1 NADGNSNPSATTT
14 SAASPA
20 ANAPQPSVTLTINGI
35 QQTYPQLDQLPDEKD
50 PIVQKWMSQYDFSN
64 VPNLPASNG
73 GVVNHDQP
81 TCDNK
86 STIDPNQ
93 GSWTCQK
100 YVAPDDIQ
108 ACPTTG
114 NWGVTYDD
122 GPSLAT
128 PSLLD
133 ALDKCNLKATFF
145 VIGSRAISNPE
156 ILLDAYKRGHHI
168 AVHTWSHP
176 ALTSLSNEQ
185 IVAEIGWT
193 MKAIKDIIGVTPI
206 YYRPPYGDTDNRVR
220 AITRAMGLITV
231 LWLPDFDSN
240 DWTLVSTPP
249 EPISYVISTF
259 KNWTQKFPT
268 MSTGFIVLEHDLYN
282 ETVKAAIEVLK
293 LAVKVNGLNMTTV
306 AQCVGDSKPYLEIG
320 GKPSNVVNVVNA
332 TNSNSTSAPAKT
344 ISPSAPSSAP
354 SVLSGKPASDSSTST
369 STNSPKT
376 STTSSSNSL
385 VITILPIISILFTSL
400 FALK

>member
-1 NADGNSNPSATTT
+1 MKFLKVFAIVLLVTCTVNAD
-14 SAASPA
+14 
-20 ANAPQPSVTLTINGI
+20 V
-35 QQTYPQLDQLPDEKD
+35 YPQLDITPDEND
-50 PIVQKWMSQYDFSN
+50 PIVQQWMKQYDFSN
-64 VPNLPASNG
+64 IPNLPCSNG
-73 GVVNHDQP
+73 GVVNHEQP
-81 TCDNK
+81 TCGGNT
-86 STIDPNQ
+86 TIDPNQ

-108 ACPTTG
+108 ACPLTG

-122 GPSLAT
+122 GPSPAT
-128 PSLLD
+128 PALLNTLEE
-133 ALDKCNLKATFF
+133 LDLHATFF
-145 VIGSRAISNPE
+145 VIGSRAICNPE

-176 ALTSLSNEQ
+176 ALTSLSNAQ
-185 IVAEIGWT
+185 IIAEIGWT

-259 KNWTQKFPT
+259 NNWTQKFPT

-282 ETVKAAIEVLK
+282 QTVKAAIEVLK
-293 LAVKVNGLNMTTV
+293 LAVKVKGLNMTTV
-306 AQCVGDSKPYLEIG
+306 AECVGDSKPYLEIG
-320 GKPSNVVNVVNA
+320 GKPSNVVNVVN
-332 TNSNSTSAPAKT
+332 TTS
-344 ISPSAPSSAP
+344 
-354 SVLSGKPASDSSTST
+354 SDSSNATSA
-369 STNSPKT
+369 NGPKT
-376 STTSSSNSL
+376 STTSSEN
-385 VITILPIISILFTSL
+385 ILDHSPKNFRILML
-400 FALK
+400 EK